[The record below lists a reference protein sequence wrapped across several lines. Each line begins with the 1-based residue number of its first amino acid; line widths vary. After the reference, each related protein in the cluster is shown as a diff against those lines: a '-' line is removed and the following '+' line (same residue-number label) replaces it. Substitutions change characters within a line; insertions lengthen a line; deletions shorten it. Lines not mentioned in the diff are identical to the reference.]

1 MRPNKVIALTGGIGS
16 GKSAVSAI
24 LEEYGCFVVDCDAIT
39 KQIYKDRGTAER
51 VSDAFGGGFMTDGG
65 LDFKK
70 LGAYVFRDGQRVARL
85 NAITHPLIFG
95 RLNEILDG
103 CGKDVAF
110 VQIPLLFETGRQN
123 DFDEIWLVTAD
134 EKTRAARVS
143 VRDGIDGRQVADR
156 IKNQLPDEKKAPF
169 AHTIIKNDG
178 TLDDLR
184 AQVKARLTELKIV

>member
-16 GKSAVSAI
+16 GKSAVAAI

-70 LGAYVFRDGQRVARL
+70 LGAYVFRDAQRVARL

-95 RLNEILDG
+95 RLKEILDG

-123 DFDEIWLVTAD
+123 DFDEIWLVTAG

-143 VRDGIDGRQVADR
+143 ARDGIDGRQVADR